1 MTCDS
6 PLLRSAGMCPFPQ
19 ALQFLVVAVAGWI
32 NQQQRDVID
41 YLQEENRVLR
51 EHIPARRLRFT
62 DGRSGGAWRQRPR
75 LSVAARSVSL
85 RRWSPPIPCSA
96 WHRRLIARQY
106 DGSHRRGPGRP
117 RVMAEIRQLIVRM
130 ATENRDW
137 GYTRIRGALSNLG
150 HDVSRGAIATVL
162 REHGLEPAPE
172 RTKRTTWRECLAAH
186 WDVMAAADFFTVEV
200 WLPRGLTRFTVLVL
214 IELATRRV
222 EIAGITADPDGPWV
236 TQLARNATDAED
248 GFLRGRRFLI
258 HDRDPLFTDAG
269 RDTLAAAGVTPV
281 RLPARSP
288 NLNAF
293 AERFVRTIKESCVE
307 RFVLI
312 GERSLRR
319 AVFEFVAHDH
329 HERNHQGLDNQL
341 ILPPATPGRPHG
353 PIRCRHRLG
362 GMLKYYDRPAPDQQP
377 MRPRRHRCS
386 CGVLLVP
393 LATANEA
400 IHLVSAAAPPNQR
413 PPTPDIRRQ
422 RRPSASR
429 SSNWTLR
436 PGG

>member
-1 MTCDS
+1 
-6 PLLRSAGMCPFPQ
+6 
-19 ALQFLVVAVAGWI
+19 
-32 NQQQRDVID
+32 
-41 YLQEENRVLR
+41 
-51 EHIPARRLRFT
+51 
-62 DGRSGGAWRQRPR
+62 
-75 LSVAARSVSL
+75 
-85 RRWSPPIPCSA
+85 
-96 WHRRLIARQY
+96 
-106 DGSHRRGPGRP
+106 
-117 RVMAEIRQLIVRM
+117 M

-172 RTKRTTWRECLAAH
+172 RTKRTTWREFLAAH

-258 HDRDPLFTDAG
+258 HDRDPLFTDAV
-269 RDTLAAAGVTPV
+269 RDTLAAAGVPPV
-281 RLPARSP
+281 RLPARAP

-312 GERSLRR
+312 GERSPAPRGLRIR
-319 AVFEFVAHDH
+319 
-329 HERNHQGLDNQL
+329 RP
-341 ILPPATPGRPHG
+341 LPPRTEPPGPGQPADTSASHTGPTARPHPLSTPPRWDVEVLGRPLTSSRLDRADIG
-353 PIRCRHRLG
+353 ALEVCFWCR
-362 GMLKYYDRPAPDQQP
+362 
-377 MRPRRHRCS
+377 S
-386 CGVLLVP
+386 
-393 LATANEA
+393 
-400 IHLVSAAAPPNQR
+400 R
-413 PPTPDIRRQ
+413 PPTRRSTSSPRLRRRTNALRPRISVGNDDRLQADRVIGPYALDRRLILIGSYIDSVSQADPVSMARLMKGLDEFLERDQDRALFNLPPPPQ
-422 RRPSASR
+422 RRLPPVLGAFLER
-429 SSNWTLR
+429 FRTDGDGPEWHLR
-436 PGG
+436 PCGPAVAIRAVVVVGEIVPREVDLSP

>member
-1 MTCDS
+1 MDRAPAALFGLPAPGPGWVSRGWGPVPPILLPLHGRAPEHALVGAC
-6 PLLRSAGMCPFPQ
+6 PLLLHLDQR
-19 ALQFLVVAVAGWI
+19 ALPSFGVHADLQVQSSLLEDADAVADSVVAA
-32 NQQQRDVID
+32 
-41 YLQEENRVLR
+41 VLR
-51 EHIPARRLRFT
+51 CAHA
-62 DGRSGGAWRQRPR
+62 
-75 LSVAARSVSL
+75 
-85 RRWSPPIPCSA
+85 
-96 WHRRLIARQY
+96 
-106 DGSHRRGPGRP
+106 RP

-172 RTKRTTWRECLAAH
+172 RTKRTTWREFLAAH

-258 HDRDPLFTDAG
+258 HDRDPLFTDAV
-269 RDTLAAAGVTPV
+269 RDTLAAAGVPPV

-293 AERFVRTIKESCVE
+293 AERFVRTSKESCVE

-319 AVFEFVAHDH
+319 AVFEFVAHYH

-362 GMLKYYDRPAPDQQP
+362 GMLKCYYRPAPDQQP

-386 CGVLLVP
+386 
-393 LATANEA
+393 
-400 IHLVSAAAPPNQR
+400 
-413 PPTPDIRRQ
+413 
-422 RRPSASR
+422 
-429 SSNWTLR
+429 
-436 PGG
+436 